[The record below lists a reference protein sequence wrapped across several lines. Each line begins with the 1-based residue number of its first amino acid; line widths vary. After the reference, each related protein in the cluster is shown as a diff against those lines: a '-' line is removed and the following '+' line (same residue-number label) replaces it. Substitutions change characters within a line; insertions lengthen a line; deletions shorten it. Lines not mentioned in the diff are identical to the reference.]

1 MTDTKSLERTLT
13 VEQAQAFYNHLGSRQ
28 DWQRF
33 FEDPAVEVMLRH
45 GDFNHA
51 ASVLE
56 FGCGTGR
63 LAERLLSDCL
73 PANSRYL
80 GIDISETMIDLAR
93 KRLRPWARRGIV
105 RLSDGSCTLLEA
117 DDSVDRVVS
126 TYVLDLLSRGNI
138 DLFLREAFRVLA
150 SGGLLCLA
158 SLSHGQGVLGSSVS
172 SIWTQ
177 VHALSPWIVGGCRP
191 IDLRGFL
198 SPSLWQFKCI
208 QLIPTMGITSQV
220 VVASKYASKA

>member
-1 MTDTKSLERTLT
+1 MEL
-13 VEQAQAFYNHLGSRQ
+13 
-28 DWQRF
+28 
-33 FEDPAVEVMLRH
+33 MLRH

-93 KRLRPWARRGIV
+93 KRLRPWAERGTM

-117 DDSVDRVVS
+117 DGSVDRVVS

-138 DLFLREAFRVLA
+138 DLFVLA

-158 SLSHGQGVLGSSVS
+158 SLSRGQGVLGSSVS

-208 QLIPTMGITSQV
+208 QLIPTKGITSQV
-220 VVASKYASKA
+220 VVASKCASKA

>member
-1 MTDTKSLERTLT
+1 
-13 VEQAQAFYNHLGSRQ
+13 
-28 DWQRF
+28 
-33 FEDPAVEVMLRH
+33 MLRH

-63 LAERLLSDCL
+63 MAERLLSDCL
-73 PANSRYL
+73 PATSRYL

-93 KRLRPWARRGIV
+93 KRLRPSERSTV
-105 RLSDGSCTLLEA
+105 RVSDGSCTLLET
-117 DDSVDRVVS
+117 DGSVDRVVS

-150 SGGLLCLA
+150 YGGSLCLA
-158 SLSHGQGVLGSSVS
+158 SLSHGQGVLGGSVS
-172 SIWTQ
+172 SIWIQ

-191 IDLRGFL
+191 IDLRGSL

-208 QLIPTMGITSQV
+208 QPYQGHHFTGRGRVQTRIKSLTARATLQICL
-220 VVASKYASKA
+220 A